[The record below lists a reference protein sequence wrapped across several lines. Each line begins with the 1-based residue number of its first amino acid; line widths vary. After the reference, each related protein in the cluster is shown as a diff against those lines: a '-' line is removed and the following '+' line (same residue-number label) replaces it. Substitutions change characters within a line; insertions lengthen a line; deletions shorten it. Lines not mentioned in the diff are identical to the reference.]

1 METIRGF
8 PTLSLGQVIS
18 RMYDRED
25 RVVSELQGRPLLS
38 DTPRTQAPPV
48 WLDFGRFFLGYRK
61 NEQPKPMDPK
71 PIWWNHHGLAA
82 SCWWY
87 DICIKPFGKTKKLTN
102 LVEHFFNRSL
112 HHITLTILQH
122 AVYAL
127 GMAGTWRQQKVA
139 KHRHKEPP
147 QREKTDRIDPH
158 LEGDDFSFLMV
169 IQSGETVNLHRRFH

>member
-1 METIRGF
+1 MDPYRGKQPF
-8 PTLSLGQVIS
+8 VWKVIL
-18 RMYDRED
+18 RMYSGVLRC
-25 RVVSELQGRPLLS
+25 ELQ
-38 DTPRTQAPPV
+38 DTHCCQAQGMTGF
-48 WLDFGRFFLGYRK
+48 WKIFSGTRK
-61 NEQPKPMDPK
+61 NNQKSWPK
-71 PIWWNHHGLAA
+71 
-82 SCWWY
+82 
-87 DICIKPFGKTKKLTN
+87 TN
-102 LVEHFFNRSL
+102 LMKPSWTKLVVGDYVSNHLERQRSSQTWVEHFFNRSL

-147 QREKTDRIDPH
+147 QRVKTDRIDPH